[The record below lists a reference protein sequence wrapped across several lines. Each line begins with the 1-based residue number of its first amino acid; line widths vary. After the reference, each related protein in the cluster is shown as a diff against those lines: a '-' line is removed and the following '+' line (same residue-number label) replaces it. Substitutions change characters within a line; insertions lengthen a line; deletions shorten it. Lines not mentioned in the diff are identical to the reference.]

1 MIKVLVVEDDKLA
14 RKGLVHAMPWARFDM
29 EVVGEAG
36 SGRQALDFL
45 EAHSVDLMLTDLA
58 MPGMSG
64 IELMRAT
71 SSRFPELLCV
81 VLTFHQELE
90 FAQEAIRLGVIDYI
104 AKVQLEKERFDEV
117 LCRIRDR
124 FLRERGRIASAPAAD
139 RSPEWLTADSGYAL
153 LSLEPDAECGWIRTQ
168 AEGADPPPLE
178 IGEGAW
184 LWLPADGPSADAVLP
199 RIRKT
204 VAEGDGWALI
214 TMSGLTGERGS
225 RVQAVLRRYRQ
236 AGFFYDFDGHAPLLA
251 MSLAELDAAGQK
263 TVESVPEGLR
273 QQWLAFDWLCGD
285 APFRSLLG
293 ELEAARPADTALFR
307 LLVELESEWNRIY
320 MPVMSDRVEAPAAI
334 RSWKEVERWLTAV
347 RESALLCARKLTH
360 APEVA
365 GCILRAVRIVD
376 AEMAEPLFAVDIA
389 RRVGLSR
396 SYFCQCF
403 KDITG
408 RSFNHY
414 LRFMRVEKAKLML
427 THTEAQIC
435 QIAGQV
441 GYTDE
446 KYFSRAFR
454 EQTGVL
460 PSEFRRAGRHPS

>member
-1 MIKVLVVEDDKLA
+1 MIRVLVVEDDKLA

-36 SGRQALDFL
+36 NGRQALEFL

-64 IELMRAT
+64 IELMRTT
-71 SSRFPELLCV
+71 SRRFPELLCV

-90 FAQEAIRLGVIDYI
+90 HAQEAIRLGVIDYI

-117 LCRIRDR
+117 LGRIRDS

-139 RSPEWLTADSGYAL
+139 RFPEWLTADRGYAL
-153 LSLEPDAECGWIRTQ
+153 FSVEPDAECEWIRRH
-168 AEGADPPPLE
+168 AEDIDPPPFE

-184 LWLPADGPSADAVLP
+184 FWLPAEVPSADAALS
-199 RIRKT
+199 RFRKA
-204 VAEGDGWALI
+204 VAERDGWALI
-214 TMSGLTGERGS
+214 TVSGLTGERGN
-225 RVQAVLRRYRQ
+225 RVRAALRRYRQ
-236 AGFFYDFDGHAPLLA
+236 AGFFYDFVSRTPLLT

-263 TVESVPEGLR
+263 AVESVPEGLR
-273 QQWLAFDWLCGD
+273 QQLLGFDWICDD
-285 APFRSLLG
+285 AQFRRLLG
-293 ELEAARPADTALFR
+293 ELKAARSSGTALFR
-307 LLVELESEWNRIY
+307 LLVELENEWNRVY
-320 MPVMSDRVEAPAAI
+320 MPVMSDRLEAPASI
-334 RSWKEVERWLTAV
+334 RSWQEVERWLTAV
-347 RESALLCARKLTH
+347 REEALLCARKLSY

-365 GCILRAVRIVD
+365 DCVLRAVRIVD
-376 AEMAEPLFAVDIA
+376 AEMAGPLFAMDIA

-408 RSFNHY
+408 RSFNDY

-427 THTEAQIC
+427 TRTDAQIC
-435 QIAGQV
+435 QIAEQV

-460 PSEFRRAGRHPS
+460 PSEFRRAGGHSS